1 MLLLGERKDLDAVES
16 SEEMERRCIFMEPE
30 LRERRWRPRIGGLR
44 SERLR
49 MLRRVNWTS
58 WDGWLAWRF
67 GLTRSLFVVFVGVGV
82 GVGAGVGVGVVA
94 FFDVV
99 VAFVDVVVAFVDVVV
114 FVVVALLV
122 FVVIKVVKGTSS
134 FVFCVGAV
142 CEGGEPDTYL
152 V

>member
-82 GVGAGVGVGVVA
+82 GVVA
-94 FFDVV
+94 FF
-99 VAFVDVVVAFVDVVV
+99 DVVVAFVDVVV